1 MGVTVNGAVP
11 GDDAMTINVVEPSDP
26 FPLGLIV
33 RNTGRGKARN
43 LSIASAQPE
52 PVTGRGPSMTCHGAF
67 SQRRQDRKVGSRL
80 IASAHERTEG
90 AVQKGLLGVLGVF
103 ARVKSA
109 RRTIGDAHL

>member
-11 GDDAMTINVVEPSDP
+11 GDDAMTANVVEPSDP

-67 SQRRQDRKVGSRL
+67 SQRRQDRKAGSRL
-80 IASAHERTEG
+80 IASARERTEG
-90 AVQKGLLGVLGVF
+90 AVQKGLLGVLGVL

-109 RRTIGDAHL
+109 RAF